1 MVQKGLRLKKKSS
14 SSGRSCRPQ
23 KITADYN
30 YMLISEILLGSRQ
43 VMNKQNEELKLIDF
57 TVMKNM
63 VLQPTVFYKKL
74 SKVLW
79 VFFFTDLLFNLS
91 SYFCGIRQENVCFQ
105 SHLE

>member
-1 MVQKGLRLKKKSS
+1 
-14 SSGRSCRPQ
+14 
-23 KITADYN
+23 
-30 YMLISEILLGSRQ
+30 MLISEILLGSRQ
-43 VMNKQNEELKLIDF
+43 VMNKQNEELKLMAF

-63 VLQPTVFYKKL
+63 VLQPTVYYKKL

-79 VFFFTDLLFNLS
+79 FFFFTDLLFNLS